1 MTIQER
7 LDAIKK
13 EYTELEEQVRN
24 ITQRMLRLEGAFQV
38 LTDPSQ
44 ESYVK
49 KRLDKRNRICYNGY

>member
-24 ITQRMLRLEGAFQV
+24 ITQRMHCKTYIGRLV
-38 LTDPSQ
+38 LFDT
-44 ESYVK
+44 
-49 KRLDKRNRICYNGY
+49 RIPWF